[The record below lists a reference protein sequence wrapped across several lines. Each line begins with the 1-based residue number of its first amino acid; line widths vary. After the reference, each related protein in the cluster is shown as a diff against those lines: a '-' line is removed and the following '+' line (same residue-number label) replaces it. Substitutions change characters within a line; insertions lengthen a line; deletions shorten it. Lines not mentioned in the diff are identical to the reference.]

1 MLNDEAT
8 NNLFFILHPLFHP
21 SFAYQTCRRGRTPA
35 AIPSSSFIIPMITRY
50 SDFEASLQKGRFYPT
65 YFFFGSDAF
74 LIEQAWRALARAVE
88 AKNQAQSSL
97 VTLDLDEV
105 SLDELLNSAQSLSMF
120 APRQLILVKGAM
132 KLRENQGK
140 RLASYFANP
149 NPQTVL
155 IFLAGD
161 LDRDQRKKRIFEIL
175 NSGTKVVELA
185 PLEARELTAWIERH
199 LGSRGFSIDAAG
211 IDFLLEVQGNDLGR
225 LHQELEKA
233 MVYAGPERL
242 LNQPI
247 LEAVSGFAAGH
258 TLSEFIEAV
267 TSRNKRKALGLIGEI
282 FFSGKETGLAF
293 WWFGQQLRQW
303 LQFNELA
310 GRIPPSII
318 RKQAGIYNPVA
329 ATKVMNQA
337 RQFSRPSLLRAL
349 GRLAEVDD
357 KMKGSS
363 VDAQFTMELLVHE
376 LTK

>member
-318 RKQAGIYNPVA
+318 GKQAGVYNPVA